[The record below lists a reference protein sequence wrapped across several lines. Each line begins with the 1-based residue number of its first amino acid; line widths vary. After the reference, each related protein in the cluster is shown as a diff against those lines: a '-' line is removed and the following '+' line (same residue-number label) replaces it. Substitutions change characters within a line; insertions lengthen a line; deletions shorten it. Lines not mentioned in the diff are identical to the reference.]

1 MTKPTKKV
9 NNINNNS
16 NNKLLISMFVWI
28 LYIVWLL
35 KISST
40 QLTIVNVITHII
52 FAGILVGLYW
62 NDLKAYWKNFKSN
75 KKKNIKSVILY
86 LVIILVLLFASNILI
101 TAISSMM
108 GGSFDSDSS
117 TKIISTVFKKVPFGT
132 MFVMFLM
139 IIFYPIVEELV
150 FRKSLRDVIKNPI
163 IFIIISSLITW
174 YFQVTLVNPQIS
186 EFVLSLSVFFNSIV
200 SAIIFV
206 KKDNILF
213 SIFPRMLYNII
224 ICAVQL
230 IGLFQ

>member
-1 MTKPTKKV
+1 MVKTTKKV
-9 NNINNNS
+9 NDNS
-16 NNKLLISMFVWI
+16 NNKLLISIFVWI

-40 QLTIVNVITHII
+40 ELSIVNVLVHII

-62 NDLKAYWKNFKSN
+62 NDLKVYWKSFKAN
-75 KKKNIKSVILY
+75 KKKSIKSVLLY
-86 LVIILVLLFASNILI
+86 LVIILALLFASNILI
-101 TAISSMM
+101 SVISSMM
-108 GGSFDSDSS
+108 GGTFDSDSS
-117 TKIISTVFKKVPFGT
+117 TKIISTLFKKVPFGT

-139 IIFYPIVEELV
+139 IIFYPVVEELV
-150 FRKSLRDVIKNPI
+150 FRKSLRDVIKNPV
-163 IFIIISSLITW
+163 IFVIISSLITW

-224 ICAVQL
+224 ICAIQL